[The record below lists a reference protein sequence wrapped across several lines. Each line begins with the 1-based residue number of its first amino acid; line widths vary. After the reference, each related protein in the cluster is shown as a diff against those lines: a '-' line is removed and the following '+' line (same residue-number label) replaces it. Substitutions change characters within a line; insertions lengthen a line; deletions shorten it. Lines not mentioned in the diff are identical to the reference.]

1 MSSNLSTRTK
11 LRNSKFEIFLW
22 VVAQMAEHRTV
33 TAAIEGSNPFDPPKA
48 LLISDWQLPIGGRR
62 NRLMPGL

>member
-1 MSSNLSTRTK
+1 MMSSNLSTRTNK
-11 LRNSKFEIFLW
+11 IRTFLW

-33 TAAIEGSNPFDPPKA
+33 TAAIEGSTPFDPPKA
-48 LLISDWQLPIGGRR
+48 LLISNCKLPLGGRR